1 MILALHAS
9 LHKFLCLNPSFF
21 SVNNKV
27 LKNKSSSSFRL
38 RNAKYFFGTL
48 LKSYKLHAQLN
59 NFEYISPE
67 HIIDNVMI
75 HHFTG
80 FLNKCMLAFK
90 RDNHL
95 ETSPFMKQKTL
106 RLSVLVYSISR
117 MTSFWVI
124 IPYRTADLTILSIL
138 KCNKYV
144 IVIFLS
150 LRYIDTVFLGRQ
162 NHDNQINAKFEKN
175 LVHYIEFGCL
185 LLNE

>member
-21 SVNNKV
+21 SVNNKIRE
-27 LKNKSSSSFRL
+27 NKSSSSLRL

-48 LKSYKLHAQLN
+48 LESYKLQTKINH
-59 NFEYISPE
+59 FEYISTE
-67 HIIDNVMI
+67 HILDNVMI

-95 ETSPFMKQKTL
+95 ETSPSMKQKTL
-106 RLSVLVYSISR
+106 RLSVLVYSISP

-124 IPYRTADLTILSIL
+124 IPYRTADLTILSIP

-144 IVIFLS
+144 IVIFL
-150 LRYIDTVFLGRQ
+150 
-162 NHDNQINAKFEKN
+162 
-175 LVHYIEFGCL
+175 
-185 LLNE
+185 

>member
-27 LKNKSSSSFRL
+27 RENKSSNSLRL
-38 RNAKYFFGTL
+38 RNAKYYFGTL
-48 LKSYKLHAQLN
+48 FESYKLQTKINH
-59 NFEYISPE
+59 FEYISTE

-80 FLNKCMLAFK
+80 FQNKCMLAFK

-106 RLSVLVYSISR
+106 WLSVLVYSILR

-124 IPYRTADLTILSIL
+124 
-138 KCNKYV
+138 
-144 IVIFLS
+144 LS
-150 LRYIDTVFLGRQ
+150 LTEQLT
-162 NHDNQINAKFEKN
+162 
-175 LVHYIEFGCL
+175 
-185 LLNE
+185 

>member
-27 LKNKSSSSFRL
+27 RENKSSSSLRL

-48 LKSYKLHAQLN
+48 LKLYKLHAQLN
-59 NFEYISPE
+59 HFEYISTEP
-67 HIIDNVMI
+67 IIDNVMI
-75 HHFTG
+75 HHFTA

-95 ETSPFMKQKTL
+95 ETSSSMKQKTL
-106 RLSVLVYSISR
+106 RVSVLVYAISR

-124 IPYRTADLTILSIL
+124 IPYRTADLTILSIP

-150 LRYIDTVFLGRQ
+150 LRSY
-162 NHDNQINAKFEKN
+162 NHKKDVET
-175 LVHYIEFGCL
+175 
-185 LLNE
+185 